1 MSPSHAHNQLRI
13 VRGLW
18 TRLHPLDRAT
28 PSRMQ
33 GLLADRRFGGRD
45 RRLYRELL
53 LTAIRHARALPPPTA
68 AAAENH
74 NNDDEAAALA
84 WAATIARACASTRE
98 TEAFRSTFAPA
109 DSPTDSTAIN
119 PLALVPDWFADECE
133 TGLSIADTAAALLAR
148 APLWVRLQTD
158 SPAAVLAEWR
168 SLGWTAEPHP
178 TLADAFKLPAETKVT
193 ACPLYQAGHYEI
205 QDAGSQRILADV
217 LAAHPAPGPRWLD
230 ACAGAGGKTLQL
242 ARLLGP
248 SARID
253 ATDPRAAALAELRAR
268 ATRAGLAPRI
278 RTLAAASDAA
288 RDYDGVL
295 VDAPCAGSGTW
306 RRAPHLMVCTTRTDL
321 AAAADLQ
328 RTILAEASTRV
339 RPGGLLVY
347 ATCSIART
355 ENRLVAEAFLASHG
369 NAFQPA
375 SPTRPISPGIE
386 DNDGFYVATF
396 RRNS

>member
-18 TRLHPLDRAT
+18 TRLHPIDRAT
-28 PSRMQ
+28 PARLQ
-33 GLLADRRFGGRD
+33 TLLADRRFGGRD

-53 LTAIRHARALPPPTA
+53 LTALRHARALPPPETI
-68 AAAENH
+68 NT
-74 NNDDEAAALA
+74 DEPAALA
-84 WAATIARACASTRE
+84 WAATLARACAATRE
-98 TEAFRSTFAPA
+98 TEAFRSTFASPAAIA
-109 DSPTDSTAIN
+109 DSATAATAID
-119 PLALVPDWFADECE
+119 PLALMPDWFADECE
-133 TGLSIADTAAALLAR
+133 TGLPVADTAAALLAR

-158 SPAAVLAEWR
+158 SPADVLAEWR
-168 SLGWTAEPHP
+168 ALGWTADPHP
-178 TLADAFKLPAETKVT
+178 TLADAFKLPPETKVT
-193 ACPLYQAGHYEI
+193 ACPLYQAGHYEV
-205 QDAGSQRILADV
+205 QDAGSQRILADL
-217 LAAHPAPGPRWLD
+217 LAAHPAPGLRWLD

-248 SARID
+248 AARID
-253 ATDPRAAALAELRAR
+253 AADPRADALAELRAR

-278 RTLAAASDAA
+278 HTLAAASDAA

-306 RRAPHLMVCTTRTDL
+306 RRAPHLMACTTRADL
-321 AAAADLQ
+321 AAAAQLQ
-328 RTILAEASTRV
+328 RAILAEASARV

-355 ENRLVAEAFLASHG
+355 ENRLVAESFLAEHG
-369 NAFQPA
+369 KDFQPA
-375 SPTRPISPGIE
+375 SPTRPIAPGVE

>member
-1 MSPSHAHNQLRI
+1 MSPAHAHNQLRI
-13 VRGLW
+13 LRGLW
-18 TRLHPLDRAT
+18 TRLQPLDRST
-28 PSRMQ
+28 PARLQ
-33 GLLADRRFGGRD
+33 TLLADRRFGGRD

-53 LTAIRHARALPPPTA
+53 LTALRHARTLPPPGAINAT
-68 AAAENH
+68 
-74 NNDDEAAALA
+74 EADALA
-84 WAATIARACASTRE
+84 WAAILARACAATRE
-98 TEAFRSTFAPA
+98 TEAFRATFAPV
-109 DSPTDSTAIN
+109 DSGTA
-119 PLALVPDWFADECE
+119 PSAPDLLSLMPDWFADECD
-133 TGLSIADTAAALLAR
+133 TGLSPADTASALLAR

-168 SLGWTAEPHP
+168 ALGWTAEPHP
-178 TLADAFKLPAETKVT
+178 ALPDAFKLPPETKVT

-248 SARID
+248 AARID

-278 RTLAAASDAA
+278 RTLAAASDAS

-306 RRAPHLMVCTTRTDL
+306 RRAPHLMACTTRADL
-321 AAAADLQ
+321 AAAAELQ
-328 RTILAEASTRV
+328 RAILAEASARV

-355 ENRLVAEAFLASHG
+355 ENRLVAEGFLASHG
-369 NAFQPA
+369 NTFQPS
-375 SPTRPISPGIE
+375 SPTRPIAPGVE

>member
-1 MSPSHAHNQLRI
+1 MSHAHNQLRI

-18 TRLHPLDRAT
+18 TRLQPIDRAT
-28 PSRMQ
+28 PSRLQ

-45 RRLYRELL
+45 RRRDRGLL
-53 LTAIRHARALPPPTA
+53 LTAIRPARALPPATQADTDNQPA
-68 AAAENH
+68 AR
-74 NNDDEAAALA
+74 A
-84 WAATIARACASTRE
+84 WAATIARACAATRE
-98 TEAFRSTFAPA
+98 TETFRATFSPA
-109 DSPTDSTAIN
+109 DSTTPPAAID
-119 PLALVPDWFADECE
+119 PLALMPDWFADECD
-133 TGLSIADTAAALLAR
+133 TGLSPADTAAALLAR

-158 SPAAVLAEWR
+158 SPAAVHAEWR
-168 SLGWTAEPHP
+168 SLGWNAEPHP
-178 TLADAFKLPAETKVT
+178 TLADAFKLPPETKVT

-205 QDAGSQRILADV
+205 QDAGSQRILADA
-217 LAAHPAPGPRWLD
+217 LATHPAPGPCWLD

-248 SARID
+248 PARID
-253 ATDPRAAALAELRAR
+253 ATDPRSAALAELRSR

-278 RTLAAASDAA
+278 RTLAASTNAA

-306 RRAPHLMVCTTRTDL
+306 RRAPHLMACTTRADL
-321 AAAADLQ
+321 ASAAELQ
-328 RTILAEASTRV
+328 RTILAEASARV

-355 ENRLVAEAFLASHG
+355 ENRLVAEAFLAEHG
-369 NAFQPA
+369 KDFQPTA
-375 SPTRPISPGIE
+375 PTRPIAPGVE

>member
-18 TRLHPLDRAT
+18 ARLHPLDRAT
-28 PSRMQ
+28 PARLQ
-33 GLLADRRFGGRD
+33 TLLADRRFGGRD

-53 LTAIRHARALPPPTA
+53 LTALRHARLLPPPEA
-68 AAAENH
+68 I
-74 NNDDEAAALA
+74 NDDESAALS
-84 WAATIARACASTRE
+84 WAATLAHACATTRE
-98 TEAFRSTFAPA
+98 TEAFRATFASTA
-109 DSPTDSTAIN
+109 DSAAAPAATN
-119 PLALVPDWFADECE
+119 PLALMPEWFAEECE
-133 TGLSIADTAAALLAR
+133 TGLPPADTAAALLAR

-158 SPAAVLAEWR
+158 SPAAVHAEWR
-168 SLGWTAEPHP
+168 ALGWSAEPHP
-178 TLADAFKLPAETKVT
+178 VLADAFKLPPETKVT

-278 RTLAAASDAA
+278 HTLAAASDTA

-306 RRAPHLMVCTTRTDL
+306 RRAPHLMACTTRADL
-321 AAAADLQ
+321 AAAATLQ
-328 RTILAEASTRV
+328 RAILAEASARV

-347 ATCSIART
+347 ATCSIAHT
-355 ENRLVAEAFLASHG
+355 ENRLVAKAFLAAHG
-369 NAFQPA
+369 NEFQSA
-375 SPTRPISPGIE
+375 SPTRPIAPGVE